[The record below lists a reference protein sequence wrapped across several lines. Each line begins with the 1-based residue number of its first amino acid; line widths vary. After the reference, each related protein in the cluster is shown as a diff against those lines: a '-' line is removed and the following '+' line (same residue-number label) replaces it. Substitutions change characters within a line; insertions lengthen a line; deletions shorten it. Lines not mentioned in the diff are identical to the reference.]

1 MVNIFVGAAI
11 ILVPLGVFLFIMA
24 RDLSFEEKSLTQRVE
39 KLQRAYYNLKSRA
52 QAGGKIVDHIDL
64 DDGDTKLI
72 KNIAAKLRVGDNQSG
87 DLTSAIYK
95 AMRIRDGELKT
106 LNGKIRIFK
115 KYSIMIMVLICVSL
129 GFLLFISSQ

>member
-11 ILVPLGVFLFIMA
+11 ILVPLGAFLFIMA

-39 KLQRAYYNLKSRA
+39 KLQRAYYNLKIRV
-52 QAGGKIVDHIDL
+52 QAESKIVDHIDL

-72 KNIAAKLRVGDNQSG
+72 QNIAAKLKVGDNQSG
-87 DLTSAIYK
+87 DLTFAIYK
-95 AMRIRDGELKT
+95 AMRIRDAELKT

-115 KYSIMIMVLICVSL
+115 KYSIMIMLLIFVSL